1 MEDKLHSLFSNA
13 ASSLTALYKEMQLL
27 NEKAYQQGRTEA
39 IEELIEWCESVQSQG
54 FKYVPIAT
62 FLEMAERHSSVI
74 KIQDFPESR
83 KRIREI

>member
-13 ASSLTALYKEMQLL
+13 ASSLTALYKEMQSL

-54 FKYVPIAT
+54 FKYVPIST
-62 FLEMAERHSSVI
+62 FLEMAESHSSVI